1 MPEITNLINSKVN
14 MNTDVNLY
22 VERDALLRQLL
33 EVDDISVIK
42 KVQSALKR
50 ALSTVKETAAQKEE
64 EEVEY
69 ITKEEQ
75 EEMLLDAFTEMF
87 RARKEGIKRKTL
99 QEVID
104 EL

>member
-1 MPEITNLINSKVN
+1 

-50 ALSTVKETAAQKEE
+50 ALSTVKETAAPKE

-69 ITKEEQ
+69 ISKEQFEQ
-75 EEMLLDAFTEMF
+75 DMLNAFTELF
-87 RARKEGIKRKTL
+87 RARKEGRKL
-99 QEVID
+99 ISAE
-104 EL
+104 ELLNEL

>member
-1 MPEITNLINSKVN
+1 

-42 KVQSALKR
+42 KVQNALKR
-50 ALSTVKETAAQKEE
+50 ALSTVKETAAPKE

-75 EEMLLDAFTEMF
+75 EEMLLHAFTEMY
-87 RARKEGIKRKTL
+87 RAQKEGI
-99 QEVID
+99 
-104 EL
+104 ELRPAEELLNEL

>member
-1 MPEITNLINSKVN
+1 MPQITNLINSKV

>member
-1 MPEITNLINSKVN
+1 

-64 EEVEY
+64 EEVERAGGNVARCVY
-69 ITKEEQ
+69 G
-75 EEMLLDAFTEMF
+75 DVPGTEG
-87 RARKEGIKRKTL
+87 RNKT
-99 QEVID
+99 
-104 EL
+104 

>member
-1 MPEITNLINSKVN
+1 M
-14 MNTDVNLY
+14 
-22 VERDALLRQLL
+22 
-33 EVDDISVIK
+33 
-42 KVQSALKR
+42 
-50 ALSTVKETAAQKEE
+50 KETAAPKE

>member
-1 MPEITNLINSKVN
+1 

-42 KVQSALKR
+42 KVQNALKR

>member
-1 MPEITNLINSKVN
+1 MPQITNLINSKV

-42 KVQSALKR
+42 KVQNALKR
-50 ALSTVKETAAQKEE
+50 ALSTVKETAAPKE